1 MAFSITVL
9 GSSAAIPTSSRNPS
23 GMLVKMNEK
32 MFLID
37 CGEGTQ
43 MQLRRMKI
51 KFQRINHIFISHL
64 HGDHFFGLIGLVS
77 TFHLLGRKETLHIYA
92 DDKIRDII
100 GLQLQASQTQLV
112 YPIAYHAL
120 TSSPATIYEDDQVQV
135 GTFPLEHRIPTNGF
149 LFAEKPRLRKI
160 KKDFVATENVSIEDI
175 KRIKAGADYVSDT
188 GKFFA
193 NSTITISP
201 GQPRTFAWCSDTRY
215 NESVIDHIKNASL
228 LFHEASFA
236 NDMKKV
242 AEEKFHSTAQQ
253 AATIAKKADVKQLMI
268 GHFSARY
275 KTPDVLL
282 REAREVFPN
291 TIPAEE
297 GETVNIPSK

>member
-135 GTFPLEHRIPTNGF
+135 GTFR
-149 LFAEKPRLRKI
+149 
-160 KKDFVATENVSIEDI
+160 S
-175 KRIKAGADYVSDT
+175 
-188 GKFFA
+188 
-193 NSTITISP
+193 
-201 GQPRTFAWCSDTRY
+201 
-215 NESVIDHIKNASL
+215 
-228 LFHEASFA
+228 
-236 NDMKKV
+236 
-242 AEEKFHSTAQQ
+242 STAYPQT
-253 AATIAKKADVKQLMI
+253 AFCLPKSPDC
-268 GHFSARY
+268 ARL
-275 KTPDVLL
+275 K
-282 REAREVFPN
+282 RFCCRRKC
-291 TIPAEE
+291 IHRRH
-297 GETVNIPSK
+297 